1 MSDSGILLLDYP
13 NSVDARGVFKAPSLP
28 LSEETTSILA
38 AGLKLADK
46 FSGSFAANYQDY
58 MSPFLVHL
66 CYKMA
71 SVCTTLSASGE
82 TPEFINTGRIAIK
95 DTLEQLSPRWHV
107 AREYP
112 AISASS
118 QATTCAN
125 RKNNVGSYGVLL
137 SRREMLIQL

>member
-1 MSDSGILLLDYP
+1 M
-13 NSVDARGVFKAPSLP
+13 A

-46 FSGSFAANYQDY
+46 FSGSFVANFQDY

-71 SVCTTLSASGE
+71 SVCTTLSASGD

-107 AREYP
+107 ASEYIP
-112 AISASS
+112 LLGSN
-118 QATTCAN
+118 QTTTCAN
-125 RKNNVGSYGVLL
+125 GKALQDHMAFS
-137 SRREMLIQL
+137 